1 VKKIDITNNDAAFRI
16 AIIEV
21 MNQLK
26 PSFREILV
34 MHYFEE
40 MGIQEMSEEI
50 GISTFSTRVR
60 LCCAR
65 RKLTQKLNE
74 YMSKNKDVSN

>member
-1 VKKIDITNNDAAFRI
+1 MKKIDITNNDPAFKV
-16 AIIEV
+16 ALIEV
-21 MNQLK
+21 LGQLK
-26 PSFREILV
+26 PSFREIIV

-40 MGIQEMSEEI
+40 MGIKEMSEEI
-50 GISTFSTRVR
+50 GISIFSAKVR

-74 YMSKNKDVSN
+74 YIEKRK